1 MGKWTNEGFVA
12 NTLEYYKL
20 AIQRLF
26 VEAFGDD
33 FLLDDSLPQGIL
45 IQRLAELFYN
55 ADMDGIEAFSRLNP
69 NAASGIYLD
78 ILGRLRGYVR
88 NKGTPQVATVQLTV
102 SSTGFQ
108 PFTIPEGVVFTT
120 TNGGVRF
127 ITSSPQLVSSTSASI
142 YLDYTESGN
151 SSASINDT
159 LYAEGYSQIT
169 NMVITYLADGTE
181 DETDLEYRSRILTTF
196 PVASN
201 TLESVRQL
209 LLASPYVKTVGVNYN
224 DTDTLTDSLP
234 PYSTEW
240 LVVPKSGTGDPAAYL
255 QVFKEAVGTIIIN
268 NKTPGAATAGNTT
281 VQVADVFGTPKDVNF
296 TIPTAVPVEI
306 SVTVATP
313 EATGVL
319 DLSRTDAE
327 RQVITDYIDGLAI
340 GSNVSFSRCMAPL
353 TGDIGYNVTEMKIRR
368 DGAENWNINTD
379 LNIGNREYATISL
392 SNITIGV

>member
-26 VEAFGDD
+26 VEAFGSD

-55 ADMDGIEAFSRLNP
+55 ADMDGIEAFSRMNP
-69 NAASGIYLD
+69 NTASGVYLD
-78 ILGRLRGYVR
+78 LLGKLRGYVR

-102 SSTGFQ
+102 SATGFQ
-108 PFTIPEGVVFTT
+108 PFTIPAGVIFTT
-120 TNGGVRF
+120 TNSGVRF
-127 ITSSPQLVSSTSASI
+127 VTSVPQLVSATNSSI

-151 SSASINDT
+151 STAAINDT

-169 NMVITYLADGTE
+169 NMVISYLADGTE
-181 DETDLEYRSRILTTF
+181 DESDMDYRARILTTF

-201 TLESVRQL
+201 TLQSVRQL

-224 DTDTLTDSLP
+224 DTDQTTDSLP

-240 LVVPKSGTGDPAAYL
+240 LVVPRSGTGDPTAYL
-255 QVFKEAVGTIIIN
+255 QVFKNEVGTIILN
-268 NKTPGAATAGNTT
+268 NKMPGAATAGNTT
-281 VQVADVFGTPKDVNF
+281 VQVADIFGTAKDVNF
-296 TIPTAVPVEI
+296 TIPTEVPIEI
-306 SVTVATP
+306 SVTVVTP

-327 RQVITDYIDGLAI
+327 RQVIKDYIDGLSI
-340 GSNVSFSRCMAPL
+340 GSDVSFSRCMAPL
-353 TGDIGYNVTEMKIRR
+353 TGDVGFDITEMKIRKVG
-368 DGAENWNINTD
+368 DANWNINTN
-379 LNIGNREYATISL
+379 LTIGNREYATISL
-392 SNITIGV
+392 ANIKIGV